1 MSEQAIIRVRD
12 LNRVYHLEGED
23 VHAIRDVTLDIP
35 RGVMSA
41 IIGRSGAG
49 KTTLLNLL
57 SALDEPSSGQVF
69 IDEVDLFAL
78 PEAKRIALRRDR
90 VGFVFQNFGLL
101 PLLSAAENVSV
112 PLRMQRMKG
121 SERENRVRE
130 ALEWVGLSK
139 RAGHRPYELS
149 GGEQQRVSIARA
161 LAARPDIILA
171 DEPTGQLD
179 SQTGKQV
186 LAIMQRLVDEQNI
199 TMVLVTHDPQAM
211 SQAQIT
217 FELSDGQLINT
228 ETRQT
233 QTTVDQSTA

>member
-1 MSEQAIIRVRD
+1 MTNDPAIIRVRD

-23 VHAIRDVTLDIP
+23 VHAVRDVSLDIP

-41 IIGRSGAG
+41 IVGRSGAG

-57 SALDEPSSGQVF
+57 SALDEPTSGQVF

-78 PEAKRIALRRDR
+78 PEPKRIALRRDR

-101 PLLSAAENVSV
+101 PLLSAAENISV
-112 PLRMQRMKG
+112 PLRMQRMRR
-121 SERENRVRE
+121 SEREERVRE

-186 LAIMQRLVDEQNI
+186 LAIMQRLVDDQNI
-199 TMVLVTHDPQAM
+199 TMVVVTHDPQVM
-211 SQAQIT
+211 KQTQIT
-217 FELSDGQLINT
+217 FELSDGHLVNT
-228 ETRQT
+228 ETRE
-233 QTTVDQSTA
+233 TAGSSIAQ